1 MHDSNHSSK
10 TPTHINA
17 DSAIINLLAHN
28 CSKNLYTTAMPAPK
42 RLPIVVRPAHADDI
56 HLLANF
62 DHSYSTDYVWQV
74 DVREEPGR
82 HTQVAFRQIRL
93 PRSVRVMYPRDAE
106 MLATLWTQRRLF
118 IVAEVE
124 NQVRGYL
131 SVMDGTMNDTGWVA
145 EFAVERKVR
154 RQGVGTALISSAV
167 DWGRQAGLRRL
178 LIEVQS
184 KNYPAICFCQ
194 KHGLAFCGYN
204 DLYFAN
210 QDIALFF
217 GISL

>member
-1 MHDSNHSSK
+1 
-10 TPTHINA
+10 
-17 DSAIINLLAHN
+17 
-28 CSKNLYTTAMPAPK
+28 MPGAK
-42 RLPIVVRPAHADDI
+42 RLPIVVRPARSDDI
-56 HLLANF
+56 RVISTF

-74 DVREEPGR
+74 DVREEQGQIN
-82 HTQVAFRQIRL
+82 TTFRQARL
-93 PRSVRVMYPRDAE
+93 PRSVRVLYPRDAE
-106 MLATLWTQRRLF
+106 TLAAVWTQRRLF

-131 SVMDGTMNDTGWVA
+131 SVMEAPMNDTGWVA

-154 RQGVGTALISSAV
+154 RQGIGAALISSTV
-167 DWGRQAGLRRL
+167 DWARNVGLRRL

-184 KNYPAICFCQ
+184 KNYPAISFCQ
-194 KHGLAFCGYN
+194 KHGFAFCGYN

-217 GISL
+217 GTLL